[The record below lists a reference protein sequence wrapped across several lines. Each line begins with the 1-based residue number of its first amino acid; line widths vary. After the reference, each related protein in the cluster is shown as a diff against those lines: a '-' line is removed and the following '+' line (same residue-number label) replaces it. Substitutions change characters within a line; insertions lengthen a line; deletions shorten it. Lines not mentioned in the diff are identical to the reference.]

1 MCDRIAIVMEWRQL
15 FVAAAR
21 SRGFHAWMWLAF
33 AMNLAS
39 WAILAF
45 KIFPLRGERQAFVLH
60 ATVYFGIDRI
70 GPWTGALVPPTIGLG
85 IFAGNIVIAA
95 LILPHHRPLAHL
107 LGVGTTVIEAV
118 LLLSIL
124 QIMRLNAL

>member
-1 MCDRIAIVMEWRQL
+1 MEWRL
-15 FVAAAR
+15 PFAAAVR
-21 SRGFHAWMWLAF
+21 SAGMQAWVWSAF

-45 KIFPLRGERQAFVLH
+45 KILPLRGERQAFVLH

-85 IFAGNIVIAA
+85 ILAVNIIAA
-95 LILPHHRPLAHL
+95 VLLLPHHRALAHL
-107 LGVGTTVIEAV
+107 LGVGTVIIEAI
-118 LLLSIL
+118 LLLSLI
-124 QIMRLNAL
+124 QIMIFNAV